1 MRPGLQSRPLTD
13 QPRDF
18 DSGSDQMPPGGISP
32 TDDPAHVDADL
43 CDEMG
48 VAEIDAATEAV
59 EEGVIRSG
67 KLAGKTMWAAIWI
80 LAAPVL
86 LQQTMQACVGMFDK
100 IIAGSLPEQM
110 VVPAMDGLGIGSYIG
125 WFVGI
130 AMAGLGIGGQAI
142 IARAMGRGDTREG
155 HHALGQ
161 AVAISLVWGTVV
173 GVTLWLI
180 ASPLA
185 AICQLSPEATEHC
198 ITYIQVLSLSMPACA
213 LMIAGGM
220 CLHGAGETTWPSIIA
235 ISINFVN
242 ITMSFLLS
250 GVDLKLQ
257 GRVIENPLDLD
268 WHVAGIAAGSSIAYV
283 VGGLATLAVMIR
295 GVKDLR
301 LEKRDLP
308 FNPLMIKR
316 IVRIGVP
323 NFCEGI
329 SMWAVNLFVLMV
341 IGVIAVTGTGGEGLV
356 GAHVIAVQWEA
367 FSFMPGFAIGTA
379 AGALA
384 GQYLGAS
391 NPRMAQKAVVA
402 CTGIGVVVMTALGVL
417 FFFQGEWLTSLV
429 STQEVH
435 LENTPKLLAIC
446 GVMQLFFA
454 ITMVVRQGLRGVGDT
469 KWTFIITTFSS
480 YAVRLPAAYLL
491 GVTFD
496 MGLPGVWIALSGEF
510 AVRAALFSARF
521 IHGGWKNLE
530 V

>member
-1 MRPGLQSRPLTD
+1 MAHD
-13 QPRDF
+13 PRE
-18 DSGSDQMPPGGISP
+18 P
-32 TDDPAHVDADL
+32 DPEKLSEREIDGAPQVEDPSHIDADL

-48 VAEIDAATEAV
+48 VSEIVAATEAV

-67 KLAGKTMWAAIWI
+67 KLAGRTMWSAIWI

-100 IIAGSLPEQM
+100 VIAGSLPEGM

-142 IARAMGRGDTREG
+142 IARAMGRGDVREG

-161 AVAISLVWGTVV
+161 AITLSLMWGVLVALVLWFISP
-173 GVTLWLI
+173 
-180 ASPLA
+180 PLA
-185 AICQLSPEATEHC
+185 AICQLTDEAAHHC
-198 ITYIQVLSLSMPACA
+198 IVYIRVLALSMPACA
-213 LMIAGGM
+213 LMMVGGM

-235 ISINFVN
+235 IGVNVVN
-242 ITMSFLLS
+242 IVASFLLS
-250 GVDLKLQ
+250 GVDLTLA
-257 GRVIENPLDLD
+257 GTGTPDEVTIINPFEID

-283 VGGLATLAVMIR
+283 VGGLATLLVMLR

-301 LEKRDLP
+301 LETHDLP
-308 FNPLMIKR
+308 VDRPMVRR

-329 SMWAVNLFVLMV
+329 SMWAVNLLVLMV
-341 IGVIAVTGTGGEGLV
+341 IGKIAAKGNGGEGLV

-391 NPRMAQKAVVA
+391 NPRMAQKAVLA
-402 CTGIGVVVMTALGVL
+402 CTGIGSIVMSLLGVV
-417 FFFQGEWLTSLV
+417 FFFEGEWLTSLV

-435 LENTPKLLAIC
+435 MENTPKLLAIC
-446 GVMQLFFA
+446 GVMQVFFA
-454 ITMVVRQGLRGVGDT
+454 ITMIVRQGLRGVGDT

-480 YAVRLPAAYLL
+480 YAVRLPAAYIL
-491 GVTFD
+491 GVTFEL
-496 MGLPGVWIALSGEF
+496 GLPGVWYALCGEF
-510 AVRAALFSARF
+510 AVRAVLFSARF
-521 IHGGWKNLE
+521 LHGGWKKIE